1 MKKTAEDYLGEEI
14 NKAVL
19 EEEIEYAKSQIQEHD
34 TGHIYTAISWM
45 ESRLDQLKCIE
56 KNE

>member
-19 EEEIEYAKSQIQEHD
+19 EEDIEYAKSKIQEHD

-45 ESRLDQLKCIE
+45 ESRLDQLKGIE

>member
-45 ESRLDQLKCIE
+45 ESRLNQLKGIE

>member
-45 ESRLDQLKCIE
+45 EARLDQLKGIE

>member
-19 EEEIEYAKSQIQEHD
+19 EEEIKYAKSQIQDHD
-34 TGHIYTAISWM
+34 TGHIYTAINWM
-45 ESRLDQLKCIE
+45 ESRLNQLRGIE
-56 KNE
+56 KDE

>member
-45 ESRLDQLKCIE
+45 ESRLDQLKGIE

>member
-45 ESRLDQLKCIE
+45 ESRLDQLKGRE